1 VSFIGTG
8 LRELGLKVRRQRTR
22 MALRHVRR
30 QLQRSEI
37 HLGREGTAQAASFP
51 EVRNEIVALKKLE
64 QEQKEV
70 ALRIAQI
77 EDALK
82 KIESERAENARA
94 QSDAAAKLEQE
105 KKPILQRR
113 DEAKHAAAVC
123 ERELAGVEARLQA
136 NDSADRE
143 LLQQL
148 SALQAQAPPPPDL
161 DARTAA
167 LAGKRA
173 RLPQERAEIARA
185 REGSAEAC
193 RQATQRLAVEQ
204 DELSA
209 AEKNIA
215 RVREGF
221 EAIDRGLN
229 DKARGQ
235 QETLRQ
241 AKAQHQT
248 VEERKN
254 PAYLN
259 IGRHLATR
267 GIAPPNAPHLLHD
280 VLRHRQ
286 SAQRHQEHRE
296 QLNILSGQIDKQE
309 LRKFYFVIFSIFI
322 LLGIVLV
329 LIFQSPPKREW
340 LPRETDAILSLNTE
354 RFERDDLP
362 KKWRNEDFWLQ
373 TWTGLIGAASQTPKL
388 RIPADA
394 SRVTR
399 ALTTAENSPPREFFL
414 VEARDSIASVVR
426 TISEDKQFE
435 KRTISG
441 LPVWQRSDFSVA
453 RIGPKT
459 LAVGVPDGVD
469 ELVRVRLGLDADLQI
484 TGEFFDRFQALDRE
498 TTLRLISRDPPGL
511 IRVFHPIFPRELLD
525 RAQLLGLGVSL
536 QTPAKAR
543 LLLRLSSE
551 NAASDLAKSI
561 HENPSQWLHLEQTDL
576 PLFAAPPEIIRQ
588 RADLEIRFN
597 VPENTARLLLQRIAK
612 TDAPPPPATAAN

>member
-1 VSFIGTG
+1 MSFIRTG

-22 MALRHVRR
+22 LALRHVRR

-37 HLGREGTAQAASFP
+37 YLGREGTAQAASFP

-82 KIESERAENARA
+82 TIESERAGNARA
-94 QSDAAAKLEQE
+94 QSDAIAKLEQE

-113 DEAKHAAAVC
+113 DEARHAAAVC

-143 LLQQL
+143 LLRQL

-161 DARTAA
+161 DARTAE
-167 LAGKRA
+167 LASKRT
-173 RLPQERAEIARA
+173 RLPNERAEIVRA

-193 RQATQRLAVEQ
+193 RQATQRLAAAE

-209 AEKNIA
+209 AERNIV

-221 EAIDRGLN
+221 DATDRGLN
-229 DKARGQ
+229 DKAVGQ
-235 QETLRQ
+235 QEALRQ

-248 VEERKN
+248 VEERKD

-286 SAQRHQEHRE
+286 SVQRHHEHRE
-296 QLNILSGQIDKQE
+296 QLNVLSAQIDKQE
-309 LRKFYFVIFSIFI
+309 LRKFYFVIFSILI
-322 LLGIVLV
+322 LLGIVLLLV
-329 LIFQSPPKREW
+329 FQSPPKREW
-340 LPRETDAILSLNTE
+340 LPRETDAILSLNAE
-354 RFERDDLP
+354 RFDRDDLP

-373 TWTGLIGAASQTPKL
+373 TWPGLIGAASQTPRL
-388 RIPADA
+388 RIPGDT

-399 ALTTAENSPPREFFL
+399 ALTTAENSPPREFLL
-414 VEARDSIASVVR
+414 VEARDNISSVVR
-426 TISEDKQFE
+426 TIAEDKQFE

-453 RIGPKT
+453 RVGPKT
-459 LAVGVPDGVD
+459 LAVGLPDGVD

-511 IRVFHPIFPRELLD
+511 IRIFHPIFPRELLD

-551 NAASDLAKSI
+551 SAASDLAKSI
-561 HENPSQWLHLEQTDL
+561 HDNPTQWLRLEQSDL
-576 PLFAAPPEIIRQ
+576 PLFTAAPEITRQ
-588 RADLEIRFN
+588 HADLEIRFN

-612 TDAPPPPATAAN
+612 TDAPPPPTAAN